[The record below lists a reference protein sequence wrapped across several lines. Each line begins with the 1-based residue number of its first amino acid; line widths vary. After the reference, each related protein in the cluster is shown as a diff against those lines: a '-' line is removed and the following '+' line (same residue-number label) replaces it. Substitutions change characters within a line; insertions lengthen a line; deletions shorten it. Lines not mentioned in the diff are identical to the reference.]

1 MTVPL
6 ASPPG
11 FFAAAQGL
19 TLESLG
25 LLLKAEVRKLGADAD
40 RILTGV
46 AALDAAGPA
55 DISFFEHRRYTD
67 DLLATQAGACLVTE
81 RHAALVPN
89 GTAALVVKN
98 PQHAFVT
105 VARHLF
111 ASALRPSPVF
121 GAEGLSH
128 AAHIHPTARLEDN
141 VTVEPGAVIGPQ
153 AQIGSG
159 TLVGANAV
167 IGSAVTIG
175 RDCSIGPGASLL
187 HCHLGNRVIIHPG
200 ARLGQDGF
208 GYQGTAK
215 GHVKIPQ
222 VGRVIVQDDAE
233 IGAGTT
239 IDRGGIRDTVIG
251 EGTKIDNLVQV
262 GHNVIVGRHCIIVS
276 RVCLAGSVTLGDFV
290 VLGGAVLVNNHL
302 TIGDGAQ
309 IAATSLVHEDVPPG
323 AVMGGWPIQ
332 PMRDWLREVAQ
343 RRRKPVE
350 KPSEEGSE
358 PS

>member
-1 MTVPL
+1 MIVPL
-6 ASPPG
+6 ATPPG
-11 FFAAAQGL
+11 FFASSQVL

-25 LLLKAEVRKLGADAD
+25 TLLKAEVRTLGAGSD
-40 RILTGV
+40 RALTGV

-67 DLLATQAGACLVTE
+67 DLSATRAGACLVTD
-81 RHAALVPN
+81 RHAALVPV
-89 GTAALVVKN
+89 GTAAIVVKN
-98 PQHAFVT
+98 PQHAFVAVT
-105 VARHLF
+105 RHLF
-111 ASALRPSPVF
+111 ADALRPSPVF
-121 GAEGLSH
+121 GAKGLSS
-128 AAHIHPTARLEDN
+128 AAHIHPSARLEAD
-141 VTVEPGAVIGPQ
+141 VTVEPGAVIGPL

-159 TLVGANAV
+159 TLIAANAV
-167 IGSAVTIG
+167 IGAAVTMG

-187 HCHLGNRVIIHPG
+187 HSHLGNRVIVHPG

-208 GYQGTAK
+208 GYQGTAQ

-251 EGTKIDNLVQV
+251 EGTKIDNLVQI
-262 GHNVIVGRHCIIVS
+262 GHNVIIGRHCIIVS

-332 PMRDWLREVAQ
+332 PLRDWLREVAQ
-343 RRRKPVE
+343 RRRKPAD
-350 KPSEEGSE
+350 KPGEVGSE
-358 PS
+358 P